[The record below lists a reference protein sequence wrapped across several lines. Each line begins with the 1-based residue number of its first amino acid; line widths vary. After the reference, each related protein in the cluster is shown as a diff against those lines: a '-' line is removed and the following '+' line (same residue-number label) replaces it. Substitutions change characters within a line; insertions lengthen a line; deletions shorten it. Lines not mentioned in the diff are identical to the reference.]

1 MADCLSARYRAIFL
15 FPIYF
20 DFVVFREKSVRFFIK
35 RTAESPRRMDG
46 LHKKKSRH
54 TAGFLFHF
62 VSPSDAAFFFFFVR
76 HQMNP

>member
-1 MADCLSARYRAIFL
+1 MADCLSARGGAIFL

-20 DFVVFREKSVRFFIK
+20 DFLVFREKSVRFFIK
-35 RTAESPRRMDG
+35 RTADSPRRTDG
-46 LHKKKSRH
+46 PHKKIPPYGRIP
-54 TAGFLFHF
+54 FYF